1 MAPNHDSHYT
11 YMLLCNNGSIYT
23 GYTRNLQRRL
33 EEHNSGKG
41 AKYTKA
47 HRPVT
52 LLYAKEM
59 ATRSEGLQ
67 LEARL
72 KKQTRQD
79 KISFLQ
85 SKGVTTLTNQ
95 QKGLIEWLPNQKM
108 TLKTN
113 GVEKEAR

>member
-1 MAPNHDSHYT
+1 MAANHDSHYT
-11 YMLLCNNGSIYT
+11 YILLCNNGSLYT

-33 EEHNSGKG
+33 EEHNRGKG

-59 ATRSEGLQ
+59 SSRSEGLQ

-72 KKQTRQD
+72 KKQTRQA
-79 KISFLQ
+79 KILFLQ
-85 SKGVTTLTNQ
+85 SKGITTLTVQ
-95 QKGLIEWLPNQKM
+95 QEPVVEWVPNQR
-108 TLKTN
+108 TN
-113 GVEKEAR
+113 ELEEEG